1 MELLVLMK
9 HRRSIRKYVDRQM
22 DTADLEEVI
31 EAGLFASNVGG
42 GQGSMIVGVRN
53 KQTVDL
59 LGKVNLSTFDR
70 SRLMGPK
77 VSVEQPSI
85 IDDPTMKSA
94 FYGAPAVC
102 VVFARKGFLY
112 SIPDA
117 FCCAENMVLE
127 ATELNLA
134 SCIIARAEATFA
146 TPEGQALQRN
156 GASRTT
162 MRPAALCC
170 WGIAGGITPP
180 RSPGSRAAASS
191 LTSNRQASH
200 PALDRRHFYDSNF

>member
-1 MELLVLMK
+1 MELLELMK
-9 HRRSIRKYVDRQM
+9 HRRSIRKYEDRQI
-22 DTADLEEVI
+22 DTADLEKVI
-31 EAGLFASNVGG
+31 EAGLFAPNAGG
-42 GQGSMIVGVRN
+42 GQRSMIVGVRN

-85 IDDPTMKSA
+85 INDPTMKSA

-146 TPEGQALQRN
+146 TPEGQALQKEWGVPDDYEARCFVLL
-156 GASRTT
+156 GYCRGDY
-162 MRPAALCC
+162 PAEK
-170 WGIAGGITPP
+170 P
-180 RSPGSRAAASS
+180 RKPGRSFII
-191 LTSNRQASH
+191 
-200 PALDRRHFYDSNF
+200 DE

>member
-1 MELLVLMK
+1 MELLELMK
-9 HRRSIRKYVDRQM
+9 HRRSIRKYEDRQI
-22 DTADLEEVI
+22 DTADLEKVI
-31 EAGLFASNVGG
+31 EAGLFAPNAGG
-42 GQGSMIVGVRN
+42 GQRSMIVGVRN

-59 LGKVNLSTFDR
+59 LGKVNLSTIDR

-146 TPEGQALQRN
+146 TPEGQALQKEWGVPDDYEARCFVLL
-156 GASRTT
+156 GYCRGDY
-162 MRPAALCC
+162 PAEK
-170 WGIAGGITPP
+170 P
-180 RSPGSRAAASS
+180 RKPGRSFII
-191 LTSNRQASH
+191 
-200 PALDRRHFYDSNF
+200 DE

>member
-1 MELLVLMK
+1 MELLELMK
-9 HRRSIRKYVDRQM
+9 HRRSIRKYEDRQI
-22 DTADLEEVI
+22 DTADLEKVI
-31 EAGLFASNVGG
+31 EAGLFAPNAGG
-42 GQGSMIVGVRN
+42 GQRSMIVGVRN
-53 KQTVDL
+53 RQTVDL

-146 TPEGQALQRN
+146 TPEGQALQKEWGVPDDYEARCFVLL
-156 GASRTT
+156 GYCRGDY
-162 MRPAALCC
+162 PAEK
-170 WGIAGGITPP
+170 P
-180 RSPGSRAAASS
+180 RKPGRSFII
-191 LTSNRQASH
+191 
-200 PALDRRHFYDSNF
+200 DE

>member
-1 MELLVLMK
+1 MELLELMK
-9 HRRSIRKYVDRQM
+9 HRRSIRNYEDRQI
-22 DTADLEEVI
+22 DTADLEKVI
-31 EAGLFASNVGG
+31 EAGLFAPNAGG
-42 GQGSMIVGVRN
+42 GQRSMIVGVRN

-146 TPEGQALQRN
+146 TPEGQALQKEWGVPDDYEARCFVLL
-156 GASRTT
+156 GYCRGDY
-162 MRPAALCC
+162 PAEK
-170 WGIAGGITPP
+170 P
-180 RSPGSRAAASS
+180 RKPGRS
-191 LTSNRQASH
+191 LII
-200 PALDRRHFYDSNF
+200 DE

>member
-1 MELLVLMK
+1 MELLELMK
-9 HRRSIRKYVDRQM
+9 HRRSIRKYEDRQI
-22 DTADLEEVI
+22 DKADLEKII
-31 EAGLFASNVGG
+31 EAGLFAPNAGG
-42 GQGSMIVGVRN
+42 GQRSMIVGVRN
-53 KQTVDL
+53 KQIVDL

-127 ATELNLA
+127 AAELGLA

-146 TPEGQALQRN
+146 TPEGEALQKEWGVPEDYEARCFVLL
-156 GASRTT
+156 GYCKGDY
-162 MRPAALCC
+162 PAEKPRR
-170 WGIAGGITPP
+170 AG
-180 RSPGSRAAASS
+180 RS
-191 LTSNRQASH
+191 LIVEE
-200 PALDRRHFYDSNF
+200 